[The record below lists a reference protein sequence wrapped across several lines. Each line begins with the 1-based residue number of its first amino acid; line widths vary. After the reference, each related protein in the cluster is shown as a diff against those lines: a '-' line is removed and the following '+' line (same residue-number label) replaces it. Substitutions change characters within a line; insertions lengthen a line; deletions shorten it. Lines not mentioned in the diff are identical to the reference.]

1 MGVRESAPDAEVAD
15 RFDAAYRSHRTAA
28 VQLAWLLTHD
38 RTAAEDVAHDAFV
51 SLFRAFDRVDD
62 PAAYLRRCVVTAAYE
77 RARRRTREQRRHELV
92 VAGEPTTVDG
102 PTGGV
107 ADVVA
112 GLPFDQR
119 VAVVLRHWGGL
130 QHDEIAAAMGVRP
143 GTARSHL
150 SRATARLR
158 KELS

>member
-1 MGVRESAPDAEVAD
+1 MGVRESAPRVEATDG
-15 RFDAAYRSHRTAA
+15 FDAVYREHRTAA

-38 RTAAEDVAHDAFV
+38 PVAAEDVAHDAFV
-51 SLFRAFDRVDD
+51 ALYRAFDRVDE
-62 PAAYLRRCVVTAAYE
+62 PAAYLRRCVVHAAYE
-77 RARRRTREQRRHELV
+77 RTRRRTREQRRHELV
-92 VAGEPTTVDG
+92 VAGEPTAVDG
-102 PTGGV
+102 PTGGL

-112 GLPFDQR
+112 TLPFDQR
-119 VAVVLRHWGGL
+119 VAVVLRYWGGL